1 MKQKM
6 ILTLVATIAILG
18 VSTTTVLQ
26 NAEAESLIPSWIKNN
41 AAWWAEDTIDD
52 ETFLQGIEY
61 LVENNI
67 INVSSESKIADV
79 DSITIGFIPVEKAD
93 ELTPKAES
101 LEKFLE
107 SELGIDVKIVVPTN
121 YETIIEGMRFGH
133 IDAAFMD
140 TGPAWITHERT
151 GAEAVLAELVKGKV
165 NYQATVWTLAEND
178 SITSLE
184 DTVGKRVAFTSIT
197 GSSGFVRPMGTL
209 VTAGHIDAAFM
220 DTGPA
225 WITHERTGAEAV
237 LAELVKGKVNY
248 QATVWTLAENDS
260 ITSLEDTVGKKVAF
274 TSITGSSGF
283 VRPMGTLVTAGHID
297 IQGDDIVALEMA
309 LANNFK
315 SYTFAGGYKAAL
327 NLLLNGDVDVAFGS
341 DIAPKKYLD
350 LEDQAKLRPVTTIGP
365 VPSHVFMVSSSM
377 SESTKDNLVD
387 ALIELNY
394 DEHNSI
400 LTNLYGAE
408 ALVPTTTTMHIGE
421 FGTFI
426 DVLTGLDQK
435 ILDKYDKS
443 K

>member
-6 ILTLVATIAILG
+6 ILTLVATIVVLG
-18 VSTTTVLQ
+18 VSTTTVFQ

-52 ETFLQGIEY
+52 ATFLQGIEY
-61 LVENNI
+61 LVENKI
-67 INVSSESKIADV
+67 INVSSESNIADV
-79 DSITIGFIPVEKAD
+79 NSITIGFIPVEKAD
-93 ELTPKAES
+93 ELTSKAED
-101 LEKFLE
+101 LKKFLE
-107 SELGIDVKIVVPTN
+107 SEIGIDVEIVVPTN

-140 TGPAWITHERT
+140 TGPAWITHQRT

-165 NYQATVWTLAEND
+165 NYQATVWTLADNE
-178 SITSLE
+178 SINTLE

-209 VTAGHIDAAFM
+209 VTEGHI
-220 DTGPA
+220 T
-225 WITHERTGAEAV
+225 
-237 LAELVKGKVNY
+237 
-248 QATVWTLAENDS
+248 
-260 ITSLEDTVGKKVAF
+260 
-274 TSITGSSGF
+274 
-283 VRPMGTLVTAGHID
+283 

-341 DIAPKKYLD
+341 DIAPQKYLE
-350 LEDQAKLRPVTTIGP
+350 LEDQTKLRPVTTIGP
-365 VPSHVFMVSSSM
+365 VPSHVFMVSSDM

-387 ALIELNY
+387 ALIKLNY
-394 DEHNSI
+394 DENNSI

-435 ILDKYDKS
+435 ILDKHDKS